1 MARNRVRLNGREIE
15 ARLKDDDV
23 REAIREKAD
32 DMAAYIRGMNIR
44 VGDRNGGPREYNLP
58 VKVDHQTTDRARE
71 VVVLDHPAGAAVE
84 AKHSALTKAAAAS
97 GLEVRDRP

>member
-1 MARNRVRLNGREIE
+1 MARNRVRLNSREIA

-23 REAIREKAD
+23 RAEIRVIAD
-32 DMAAYIRGMNIR
+32 DMSAYVRGMNIR
-44 VGDRNGGPREYNLP
+44 VGDRDRGPREYNLP
-58 VKVDHQTTDRARE
+58 VRIDHQTTDRARE
-71 VVVLDHPAGAAVE
+71 VVVLNHPAGLAVE